1 MNLADIVEI
10 AKLIESQARNNLSY
24 QVRNPNRV
32 SFQPP
37 TVQASSTIRAQDRSG
52 GKQIVSSTRDTT
64 RASGS
69 GEARNPN
76 PCRNCAERWF
86 SGHKCKQQRLKSLAV
101 IEEEEEE
108 SPLIEELN
116 EPLTEEE
123 GEPEE
128 GFQVMALSAMSD
140 DSQEH
145 SMKMRCYIKNTKVV
159 VLTDSGATCNF
170 ISEELVRQMGWPV
183 TQTRSFV
190 VRVGGGRIIKSSGKC
205 VDVPLEVQR
214 IEFILEFYLFDLGD
228 LDLVL
233 GFLWLAGLGDTRANW
248 GDLRL
253 SWQIG
258 RTWVTLYGDPDLS
271 RGQVSLRSMEK
282 VIKYTGVAYLLELA
296 SLFESE
302 SPEQKNTITPAIQ
315 QLMDK
320 Y

>member
-1 MNLADIVEI
+1 MRFRQSRGSSAIDHLFNIRQTGSVEGYRERFEELPVDLPHVTPDILKYAFLNGLRRNLKDQVVRCRPVNLADIVEI
-10 AKLIESQARNNLSY
+10 AKLIESQERNNLSY
-24 QVRNPNRV
+24 QVRNLNRV

-86 SGHKCKQQRLKSLAV
+86 PGHKCKQQRLKSLAV
-101 IEEEEEE
+101 TEEEEEE

-123 GEPEE
+123 EEPEE

-145 SMKMRCYIKNTKVV
+145 SLKMRGYIKNTKVV
-159 VLTDSGATCNF
+159 VLTNSGATCNF

-183 TQTRSFV
+183 TQTRSFG

-205 VDVPLEVQR
+205 VDGA
-214 IEFILEFYLFDLGD
+214 LGS
-228 LDLVL
+228 
-233 GFLWLAGLGDTRANW
+233 TRN
-248 GDLRL
+248 
-253 SWQIG
+253 
-258 RTWVTLYGDPDLS
+258 
-271 RGQVSLRSMEK
+271 
-282 VIKYTGVAYLLELA
+282 
-296 SLFESE
+296 
-302 SPEQKNTITPAIQ
+302 
-315 QLMDK
+315 
-320 Y
+320 